1 MRNCLL
7 GVRVTNTQ
15 RERLEKIGSDA
26 GLTLSQ
32 VLRMLVE
39 NAELVSKPVVRTT
52 IETNSHIELANA
64 ENTVA

>member
-1 MRNCLL
+1 
-7 GVRVTNTQ
+7 
-15 RERLEKIGSDA
+15 
-26 GLTLSQ
+26 
-32 VLRMLVE
+32 MLVE